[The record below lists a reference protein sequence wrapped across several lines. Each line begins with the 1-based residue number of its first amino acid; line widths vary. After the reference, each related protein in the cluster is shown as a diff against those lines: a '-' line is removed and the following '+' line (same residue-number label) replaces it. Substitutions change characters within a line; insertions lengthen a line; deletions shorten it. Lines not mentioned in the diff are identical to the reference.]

1 MSFFSILNKKA
12 IIFDL
17 DGTLI
22 DTSEGILNSVRETIS
37 YFGYSPLCEKDM
49 MSFMGG
55 SIYDAFQR
63 SFPETDSSKMVSFFR
78 KRYAEV
84 HFCEATPYE
93 GIQGI
98 LQRFHEIGLKIGV
111 ATFKR
116 EDLAI
121 RLLSSYPFYS
131 YFDVI
136 CGSDTEGL
144 LTKEDI
150 INNCLAG
157 LKLHDKNQLIMIG
170 DAPNDAKSA
179 SQVGIPFL
187 GVTYGYGF
195 KTKHDVD
202 CYPNIGYLDTV
213 QDIIKEL
220 NKRIKYNY
228 ES

>member
-1 MSFFSILNKKA
+1 ML
-12 IIFDL
+12 FD
-17 DGTLI
+17 DSQVATINGEQQTLSGI
-22 DTSEGILNSVRETIS
+22 D
-37 YFGYSPLCEKDM
+37 
-49 MSFMGG
+49 
-55 SIYDAFQR
+55 
-63 SFPETDSSKMVSFFR
+63 
-78 KRYAEV
+78 
-84 HFCEATPYE
+84 
-93 GIQGI
+93 
-98 LQRFHEIGLKIGV
+98 LQDLSDIRHTVFHEWTHIMERCVVK
-111 ATFKR
+111 ASQ
-116 EDLAI
+116 
-121 RLLSSYPFYS
+121 LS
-131 YFDVI
+131 
-136 CGSDTEGL
+136 
-144 LTKEDI
+144 KEDI